1 MGRVSKITKFVEYP
15 LELDLSPYMS
25 PDAPQEGEDP
35 PEYAL
40 YGVVVHLDWMGSAHS
55 GHYVSYVR
63 LLDGRWC
70 KCDDGRVEEA
80 DEATVLK
87 QKAYLLFYERKSV
100 RARAQDS
107 NPRGTGA
114 RGPTRGGGTREK
126 RAGGGAPSRR
136 ASGEISLAR
145 RRARVA
151 APEGR
156 VVPEHTVETVG
167 IQRGTERENG
177 DSSSSSDDDSDSS
190 PALPI
195 PWPRRGWSSPTS
207 RRCPPLAIS
216 RTSRRDATS
225 SSPRVAPR
233 ERARGRR
240 QTRGGLAVSRRRR
253 QLRGHLR

>member
-1 MGRVSKITKFVEYP
+1 
-15 LELDLSPYMS
+15 
-25 PDAPQEGEDP
+25 
-35 PEYAL
+35 
-40 YGVVVHLDWMGSAHS
+40 MGSAHS

-100 RARAQDS
+100 RGAQDS

-126 RAGGGAPSRR
+126 RAGGGARAAARAARSLSRAAAP
-136 ASGEISLAR
+136 ASPR
-145 RRARVA
+145 
-151 APEGR
+151 PEGR

-195 PWPRRGWSSPTS
+195 PGAQKVVVADVPTESSS
-207 RRCPPLAIS
+207 RDFTYVA
-216 RTSRRDATS
+216 TRRDVVITARRTARARVGDVKLEVDWCIPSKTTTARS
-225 SSPRVAPR
+225 SSIRR
-233 ERARGRR
+233 RAR
-240 QTRGGLAVSRRRR
+240 
-253 QLRGHLR
+253 